1 MLYTK
6 EDSYMAVEYLGQV
19 HHGQLKLIHIPSG
32 TVFTTWAAALAH
44 EAWLATWESIWEW
57 EVPS

>member
-1 MLYTK
+1 
-6 EDSYMAVEYLGQV
+6 MAVEYLGQV
-19 HHGQLKLIHIPSG
+19 HHGQLKLIHVPSG

-44 EAWLATWESIWEW
+44 EVWIASWESIWEW